1 MSEHA
6 VTVARRPQNVAMQHM
21 IQMAIHDIRRPYL
34 KMITD
39 LTAYRTPKMI
49 VGNGMIVNQWD
60 DATQSAID
68 TITQQAEEAVKC
80 YLRQQHLL

>member
-1 MSEHA
+1 MNEHA
-6 VTVARRPQNVAMQHM
+6 ITATRRPQNVAEQHM
-21 IQMAIHDIRRPYL
+21 IQMAIHDIQRPYL

-39 LTAYRTPKMI
+39 LTEYRIPKMI
-49 VGNGMIVNQWD
+49 VENGMIVNQSD
-60 DATQSAID
+60 DATQNAID